1 MKGNTTNVKN
11 ESRKKFN
18 MKRRSL
24 SRRVIFSAIILA
36 AISIF
41 GIISNKSAMNV
52 VNDYMDCYDYYVEM
66 QTLTEDAKSKYLE
79 QQMYMNL
86 SFCMEG
92 QDSVGEFFSY
102 VQNKETV
109 VLEDCARLNEIASKI
124 LLPDTTKQDTEFAEA
139 VSAWTEDILSYATQA
154 SEAAAAGANGDYA
167 AIYAFVETQR
177 DLYAE
182 IAQSE
187 STYEELLAAR
197 VAYIQEKS
205 NTRLKGTAIYNNIL
219 VVLNL
224 LIVVFIVLILYRN
237 LVKPA
242 RDSQNQT
249 QDIVEKIQSGNGD
262 LTERIP
268 VQANDEVGALSA
280 GINQMLGELHGIV
293 SMLDGHAS
301 SLQTVANNV
310 ATSIKRSEDE
320 ITNVSSTMEEMSAS
334 SQETSA
340 SLSQVT
346 REMDEIADL
355 VNGVYEQ
362 AKAQSDNSEQIVA
375 KVEKMRDG
383 TVTQRDAIDIEI
395 NNIVAALEACI
406 LSARKVESIHE
417 LVTNILNISEQ
428 TNLLSLNASIEAAR
442 AGEAGKGFAV
452 VADEISKLAND
463 SSEAASHIQDV
474 SNEVIGAVNDLAQKA
489 NEMSEILKTNN
500 AEGRESAITMSD
512 AYKKDINQMS
522 ESMEDFA
529 SSSQRVQE
537 AIRSIKEAIDAINI
551 AVEETAQG
559 ISNVTTA
566 TVEIVSSMNSIEEDA
581 QKNLEVS
588 EELYSE
594 VRRFKI

>member
-1 MKGNTTNVKN
+1 MKGNTANVK
-11 ESRKKFN
+11 KKSN

-24 SRRVIFSAIILA
+24 SRRVIFSAVLLT
-36 AISIF
+36 AISIL
-41 GIISNKSAMNV
+41 GIITNKSAMNV
-52 VNDYMDCYDYYVEM
+52 VQDYMNCYDYYVEM
-66 QTLTEDAKSKYLE
+66 QTLTENAKAKYLE

-86 SFCMEG
+86 SFYMEG
-92 QDSVGEFFSY
+92 QDGAGEEFSY
-102 VQNKETV
+102 VQSKEPV
-109 VLEDCARLNEIASKI
+109 VLEDCARLNEIASK
-124 LLPDTTKQDTEFAEA
+124 LLIPDSTDPDTEFAEA
-139 VSAWTEDILSYATQA
+139 VMAWTEDISNYVTQA
-154 SEAAAAGANGDYA
+154 ADAAEAGANGDFA
-167 AIYAFVETQR
+167 AVDAFGETQGNF
-177 DLYAE
+177 YAE

-187 STYEELLAAR
+187 SAYEELLAAR

-205 NTRLKGTAIYNNIL
+205 DTRVKGTAIYNNIL
-219 VVLNL
+219 VMLNL

-242 RDSQNQT
+242 RASQNQT
-249 QDIVEKIQSGNGD
+249 QDIVQKIQSGNGD

-268 VQANDEVGALSA
+268 VRANDEVGALSS

-310 ATSIKRSEDE
+310 AKNIKRSEDE

-346 REMDEIADL
+346 KKMDDIAVL

-362 AKAQSDNSEQIVA
+362 AKEQSDISEKIVV

-383 TVTQRDAIDIEI
+383 AITQRDAIDIEI
-395 NNIVAALEACI
+395 QEIVAALDACI
-406 LSARKVESIHE
+406 ISARKVEKIQE
-417 LVTNILNISEQ
+417 LVSNILNISDQ

-463 SSEAASHIQDV
+463 SSDAASHIQDV
-474 SNEVIGAVNDLAQKA
+474 SNEVISAVNDLAQKA
-489 NEMSEILKTNN
+489 NEMSEILKSNN
-500 AEGRESAITMSD
+500 TEGRESAIAMSD
-512 AYKKDINQMS
+512 AYKEDINSMA

-537 AIRSIKEAIDAINI
+537 AINTIKEAIDAINV

-566 TVEIVSSMNSIEEDA
+566 TVDIVSSMNNIEEDA

-588 EELYSE
+588 EELYGE

>member
-1 MKGNTTNVKN
+1 MKGNTANVK
-11 ESRKKFN
+11 KKSN

-24 SRRVIFSAIILA
+24 SRRVIFSAVLLT
-36 AISIF
+36 AISIL

-52 VNDYMDCYDYYVEM
+52 VSDYMDCYDYYVEM
-66 QTLTEDAKSKYLE
+66 QTLTENAKAKYLE

-86 SFCMEG
+86 SFCLEG

-102 VQNKETV
+102 VQIKEPV
-109 VLEDCARLNEIASKI
+109 VLEDCASLNEIASKL
-124 LLPDTTKQDTEFAEA
+124 LLPDTTDPDTEFAEA
-139 VSAWTEDILSYATQA
+139 VSAWTEDISSYVTQA
-154 SEAAAAGANGDYA
+154 ADVAEAGANGDYTA
-167 AIYAFVETQR
+167 VYAFGETQR

-187 STYEELLAAR
+187 SAYEELLAAR

-205 NTRLKGTAIYNNIL
+205 DTRLKGTAIYNNIL

-224 LIVVFIVLILYRN
+224 LIVGFIVLILYRN

-242 RDSQNQT
+242 RASQNQT
-249 QDIVEKIQSGNGD
+249 QDIVQKIQSGNGD

-268 VQANDEVGALSA
+268 VRANDEVGALSS

-310 ATSIKRSEDE
+310 AKNIKRSEDE

-346 REMDEIADL
+346 KKMDDIAVL

-362 AKAQSDNSEQIVA
+362 AKEQSDISEKIVV

-383 TVTQRDAIDIEI
+383 AITQRDAIDIEI
-395 NNIVAALEACI
+395 QEIVAALDACI
-406 LSARKVESIHE
+406 ISARKVEKIQE
-417 LVTNILNISEQ
+417 LVSNILNISDQ

-463 SSEAASHIQDV
+463 SSDAASHIQDV
-474 SNEVIGAVNDLAQKA
+474 SNEVISAVNDLAQKA
-489 NEMSEILKTNN
+489 NEMSEILKSNN
-500 AEGRESAITMSD
+500 AEGRESAIAMSD
-512 AYKKDINQMS
+512 AYKEDINSMA

-537 AIRSIKEAIDAINI
+537 AINTIKEAIDAINV

-566 TVEIVSSMNSIEEDA
+566 TVDIVSSMNNIEEDA

-588 EELYSE
+588 EELYGE

>member
-1 MKGNTTNVKN
+1 MKGNVAKERVNH
-11 ESRKKFN
+11 EKKSSL
-18 MKRRSL
+18 KRRSL
-24 SRRVIFSAIILA
+24 SARVILSAILLA
-36 AISIF
+36 VISIM

-52 VNDYMDCYDYYVEM
+52 VKDYMDCYDIYVEI
-66 QTLTEDAKSKYLE
+66 QSVSENAKSKYLE
-79 QQMYMNL
+79 AEMYMTL
-86 SFCMEG
+86 ASFMEG
-92 QDSVGEFFSY
+92 QANEEGILTY
-102 VQNKETV
+102 VQNNSEI
-109 VLEDCARLNEIASKI
+109 VLEDCGKLNEIMAEL
-124 LLPDTTKQDTEFAEA
+124 LLPDTTDPDTEFMDT
-139 VSAWTEDILSYATQA
+139 VSSWTNELTNFCTLA
-154 SEAAAAGANGDYA
+154 SEAAAEGINGDFSA
-167 AIYAFVETQR
+167 VYAFGEKQR
-177 DLYAE
+177 ELHE
-182 IAQSE
+182 KIAQSE
-187 STYEELLAAR
+187 DAYEELLAAR
-197 VAYIQEKS
+197 VSHIQEKS
-205 NTRLKGTAIYNNIL
+205 DTRVKGTAIYNYIL
-219 VVLNL
+219 MLLNL
-224 LIVVFIVLILYRN
+224 LIVGFIILVLYRK

-242 RDSQNQT
+242 KASQNQT

-268 VQANDEVGALSA
+268 VQANDEVGALSE

-310 ATSIKRSEDE
+310 AKSIKRSEDE

-362 AKAQSDNSEQIVA
+362 ARAQSDSSEQIVA

-395 NNIVAALEACI
+395 NNIVAVLEDSI

-417 LVTNILNISEQ
+417 LVTNILNISDQ

-500 AEGRESAITMSD
+500 AEGRESAIAMSD

>member
-1 MKGNTTNVKN
+1 MKGNTANVKN
-11 ESRKKFN
+11 EPKRKSSQRK
-18 MKRRSL
+18 RSL
-24 SRRVIFSAIILA
+24 SRRVIFSTILLA
-36 AISIF
+36 VISIF
-41 GIISNKSAMNV
+41 GVISNKSAMYV
-52 VNDYMDCYDYYVEM
+52 VQDYMDCYDYYVEM
-66 QTLTEDAKSKYLE
+66 QTLTENAKANYLE
-79 QQMYMNL
+79 QQMYMNQ
-86 SFCMEG
+86 SFYMEG
-92 QDSVGEFFSY
+92 QEGAGEAFSY

-109 VLEDCARLNEIASKI
+109 VLEDCARLNEIASKL
-124 LLPDTTKQDTEFAEA
+124 LLPDTTDPDTEFSEA
-139 VSAWTEDILSYATQA
+139 VTAWTEDISSYATQA
-154 SEAAAAGANGDYA
+154 AAAAEAGANGDYTSV
-167 AIYAFVETQR
+167 YSFGETQR
-177 DLYAE
+177 NLYE
-182 IAQSE
+182 QIAQSE
-187 STYEELLAAR
+187 TAYEELLSAR

-205 NTRLKGTAIYNNIL
+205 DIRINGTAIYNNIL
-219 VVLNL
+219 VLLNL
-224 LIVVFIVLILYRN
+224 LIVAFIVVILYRN
-237 LVKPA
+237 LVRPA
-242 RDSQNQT
+242 RASQSQT
-249 QDIVEKIQSGNGD
+249 QDIVQKIQSGNGD

-268 VQANDEVGALSA
+268 VRANDEVGALSA

-310 ATSIKRSEDE
+310 ARNIKRSEDE

-346 REMDEIADL
+346 KEMDDIAVL

-362 AKAQSDNSEQIVA
+362 AKEQSDISEKIVV

-383 TVTQRDAIDIEI
+383 AITQRDAIDMEI
-395 NNIVAALEACI
+395 QEIVAALDACI
-406 LSARKVESIHE
+406 ISARKVEKIQE
-417 LVTNILNISEQ
+417 LVSNILNISDQ

-463 SSEAASHIQDV
+463 SSDAASHIQDV
-474 SNEVIGAVNDLAQKA
+474 SNEVISAVNDLAQKA
-489 NEMSEILKTNN
+489 NEMSEILKSNN
-500 AEGRESAITMSD
+500 AEGRESAIAMSD
-512 AYKKDINQMS
+512 AYKDDINSMA

-529 SSSQRVQE
+529 SSSQKVQE
-537 AIRSIKEAIDAINI
+537 AISTIKEAIDAINI

-566 TVEIVSSMNSIEEDA
+566 TVDIVSSMNDIEEDA

-588 EELYSE
+588 EELYGE

>member
-11 ESRKKFN
+11 EPRKKSN

-24 SRRVIFSAIILA
+24 SRRVIFSAVLLT
-36 AISIF
+36 AISIL
-41 GIISNKSAMNV
+41 GIITNKSAMNV
-52 VNDYMDCYDYYVEM
+52 VQDYMNCYDYYVEM
-66 QTLTEDAKSKYLE
+66 QTLTENAKAKYLE

-86 SFCMEG
+86 SFYMEG
-92 QDSVGEFFSY
+92 QDGAGEEFSY
-102 VQNKETV
+102 VQSKEPV
-109 VLEDCARLNEIASKI
+109 VLEDCARLNEIASK
-124 LLPDTTKQDTEFAEA
+124 LLIPDSTDPDTEFAEA
-139 VSAWTEDILSYATQA
+139 VMAWTEDISNYVTQA
-154 SEAAAAGANGDYA
+154 ADAAEAGANGDFA
-167 AIYAFVETQR
+167 AVDAFGETQGNF
-177 DLYAE
+177 YAE

-187 STYEELLAAR
+187 SAYEELLAAR

-205 NTRLKGTAIYNNIL
+205 DTRVKGTAIYNNIL
-219 VVLNL
+219 VMLNL

-242 RDSQNQT
+242 RASQNQT
-249 QDIVEKIQSGNGD
+249 QDIVQKIQSGNGD

-268 VQANDEVGALSA
+268 VRANDEVGALSA

-310 ATSIKRSEDE
+310 ARNIKRSEDE

-346 REMDEIADL
+346 KEMDGIAVL

-362 AKAQSDNSEQIVA
+362 AKEQSDISEKIVV

-383 TVTQRDAIDIEI
+383 AITQRDAIDIEI
-395 NNIVAALEACI
+395 QEIVAALDACI
-406 LSARKVESIHE
+406 ISARKVEKIQE
-417 LVTNILNISEQ
+417 LVSNILNISDQ

-463 SSEAASHIQDV
+463 SSDAASHIQDV
-474 SNEVIGAVNDLAQKA
+474 SNEVISAVNDLAQKA
-489 NEMSEILKTNN
+489 NEMSEILKSNN
-500 AEGRESAITMSD
+500 AEGRESAIAMSD
-512 AYKKDINQMS
+512 AYKDDINSMA
-522 ESMEDFA
+522 ESMEVFA
-529 SSSQRVQE
+529 SSSQKVQE
-537 AIRSIKEAIDAINI
+537 AISTIKEAIDAINI

-566 TVEIVSSMNSIEEDA
+566 TVDIVSSMNDIEEDA

-588 EELYSE
+588 EELYGE

>member
-1 MKGNTTNVKN
+1 MKGNTTNVK
-11 ESRKKFN
+11 KKSN

-24 SRRVIFSAIILA
+24 SRRVIFSAVLLT
-36 AISIF
+36 AISIL
-41 GIISNKSAMNV
+41 GIITNKSAMNV
-52 VNDYMDCYDYYVEM
+52 VQDYMNCYDYYVEM
-66 QTLTEDAKSKYLE
+66 QTLTENAKAKYLE

-86 SFCMEG
+86 SFYMEG
-92 QDSVGEFFSY
+92 QDGAGEEFSY
-102 VQNKETV
+102 VQSKEPV
-109 VLEDCARLNEIASKI
+109 VLEDCARLNEIASK
-124 LLPDTTKQDTEFAEA
+124 LLIPDSTDPDTEFAEA
-139 VSAWTEDILSYATQA
+139 VMAWTEDISNYVTQA
-154 SEAAAAGANGDYA
+154 ADAAEAGANGDFA
-167 AIYAFVETQR
+167 AVDAFGETQGNF
-177 DLYAE
+177 YAE

-187 STYEELLAAR
+187 SAYEELLAAR

-205 NTRLKGTAIYNNIL
+205 DTRVKGTAIYNNIL
-219 VVLNL
+219 VMLNL

-249 QDIVEKIQSGNGD
+249 QDIVHKIQSGNGD

-268 VQANDEVGALSA
+268 VRANDEVGALST

-310 ATSIKRSEDE
+310 ANNIRRSEDE

-340 SLSQVT
+340 SLTQVT
-346 REMDEIADL
+346 KEMDEIAVL

-362 AKAQSDNSEQIVA
+362 AKEQSDISEKIVV

-383 TVTQRDAIDIEI
+383 AITQRDAIDIEI
-395 NNIVAALEACI
+395 QEIVAALDACI
-406 LSARKVESIHE
+406 ISARKVEKIQE
-417 LVTNILNISEQ
+417 LVSNILNISDQ

-463 SSEAASHIQDV
+463 SSDAASHIQDV
-474 SNEVIGAVNDLAQKA
+474 SNEVISAVNDLAQKA
-489 NEMSEILKTNN
+489 NEMSEILKSNN
-500 AEGRESAITMSD
+500 AEGRESAIAMSD
-512 AYKKDINQMS
+512 AYKEDINSMA

-537 AIRSIKEAIDAINI
+537 AINTIKEAIDAINV

-566 TVEIVSSMNSIEEDA
+566 TVDIVSSMNNIEEDA

-588 EELYSE
+588 EELYGE